1 MFKITKKYCKA
12 VLYPDLGTNKI
23 VCFRVMYQEEE
34 SAVGERKRELRR
46 QIEAAE
52 LEVLTVISQK
62 REELRLESE
71 RLEKLLHSLQNE

>member
-1 MFKITKKYCKA
+1 M
-12 VLYPDLGTNKI
+12 

>member
-1 MFKITKKYCKA
+1 M
-12 VLYPDLGTNKI
+12 

-71 RLEKLLHSLQNE
+71 TLEKLLHSLQNE